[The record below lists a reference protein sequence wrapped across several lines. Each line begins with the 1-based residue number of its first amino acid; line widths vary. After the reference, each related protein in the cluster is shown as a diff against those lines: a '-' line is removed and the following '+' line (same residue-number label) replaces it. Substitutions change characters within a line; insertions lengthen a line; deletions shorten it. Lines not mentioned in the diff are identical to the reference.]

1 MNSGQSHVIGFAFAQ
16 RANGMSHPDPYG
28 PPDRTPIQ
36 IGEVWETPI
45 TGEYAKILELPYR
58 NPEGRA
64 VAELLARV
72 GARVAGEHRHPG
84 IVERFTVRRSESRLG
99 RCDRK
104 ARRPDKHSSPR
115 GECHY
120 RTGYM
125 ARLVER
131 ERPRRPRA
139 RGSDAWRAL
148 RPETLFG
155 LARLGHTDAKGMPHL
170 LQLALIAR
178 EFSDVIVFRSPPL
191 AMQRALFGVLTPIA
205 HWRGYRATYPQLSR
219 TVLAPRT

>member
-131 ERPRRPRA
+131 ERPRRPLRVEVTPGERFA
-139 RGSDAWRAL
+139 PKHYLASRGLGIPTL
-148 RPETLFG
+148 RVC
-155 LARLGHTDAKGMPHL
+155 R
-170 LQLALIAR
+170 ICC
-178 EFSDVIVFRSPPL
+178 S
-191 AMQRALFGVLTPIA
+191 
-205 HWRGYRATYPQLSR
+205 SR
-219 TVLAPRT
+219 